1 MDIGIGLPNSVPGT
15 DGQTLVGWAARA
27 EQAGFTTLGTI
38 GRLVYD
44 SYEELVALAAA
55 AAVTSRIRLTTSV
68 LLAPLRPNAALLAK
82 QAASLDRISGGRLTL
97 GLGIGGRED
106 DFRVSGV
113 AMADRGRRLDQQLTV
128 MRRVWAGQERGDGNV
143 VGPRP
148 ARGDGPEL
156 ILGGGAAESFRRMA
170 RFSDGWML
178 GGGTPEM
185 FAQGAAAADRAWQ
198 DAGRPGRP
206 RKLALAYFAL
216 GAGAR
221 ERASSYLGHYYA
233 FLGSFA
239 DRIAAGAAVTP
250 EAVRD
255 AIDGFSQAGCDE
267 LIFVPTVAQLDQVE
281 QLAAVASS

>member
-148 ARGDGPEL
+148 GRG
-156 ILGGGAAESFRRMA
+156 S
-170 RFSDGWML
+170 SW
-178 GGGTPEM
+178 
-185 FAQGAAAADRAWQ
+185 AAAPRKASGGWPGSPTAGCSVAGPRRCSRRARPLPT
-198 DAGRPGRP
+198 GPGRTP
-206 RKLALAYFAL
+206 
-216 GAGAR
+216 GGQGG
-221 ERASSYLGHYYA
+221 RASSRWRTSHSAPARASAPARTLA
-233 FLGSFA
+233 TTTRSWAASPTGSLRA
-239 DRIAAGAAVTP
+239 R
-250 EAVRD
+250 R
-255 AIDGFSQAGCDE
+255 
-267 LIFVPTVAQLDQVE
+267 
-281 QLAAVASS
+281 